1 MNKFF
6 GRNFQK
12 KFYFLIFLTFQPH
25 FHLII
30 YIKKT
35 KNKGFLIFLY
45 YLCTLNNRPA
55 IILNKE
61 KV

>member
-12 KFYFLIFLTFQPH
+12 KFHFLIFLTFQPH

-55 IILNKE
+55 IFLNKE

>member
-1 MNKFF
+1 MTAVV
-6 GRNFQK
+6 
-12 KFYFLIFLTFQPH
+12 IFH
-25 FHLII
+25 AVADH
-30 YIKKT
+30 IKKT